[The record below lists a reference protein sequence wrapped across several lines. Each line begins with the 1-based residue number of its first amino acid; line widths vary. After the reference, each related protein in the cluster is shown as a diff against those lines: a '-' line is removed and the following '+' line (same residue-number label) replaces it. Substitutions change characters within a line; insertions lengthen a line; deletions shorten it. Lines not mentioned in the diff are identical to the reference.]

1 MSDSDLSDIQKA
13 ALKSTLMTEVLLKSY
28 VENVYEG
35 AEELVKNCYENA
47 EKLYNKL
54 YITS

>member
-1 MSDSDLSDIQKA
+1 VSDSDLSDIQKA